1 MNKHQKKDN
10 TQNLSDGTDG
20 GDRGG
25 GDGASL
31 LGVQGRDIWAKA
43 TGALAGTIPA
53 EDYERWILPLRFII
67 DNDGTVLIGAKSR
80 FSHSRISTAHRERI
94 LAAWLA
100 ADPQEREAELVCWAT
115 LPEDIRSLVTDPWES
130 PASGPAASAAP
141 LAADDVN
148 VMSPAIM
155 RFDTLV
161 VGPSN
166 STAFATAE
174 RIAGAGS
181 LAGSVFV
188 ISGPQGVG
196 KTHLMKSIEGALL
209 AEGRRSVAY
218 ISAEEFYVSYVDGAR
233 NRDTRALKAR
243 VRGAE
248 VVLFD
253 DLQIVVGMKETNK
266 ELAGT
271 LRTVSERGGVVVLT
285 SSTPICELA
294 GLSEAVQTV
303 LKGATC
309 IAIDY
314 PDDDMRRQIVRR
326 RADMLQRQSPAFVL
340 SDELCDEMVER
351 VDGPG
356 RDLCGTLLSLH
367 AETTFGEVA
376 PTRQMLDKV
385 ICRKQGQQKPVT
397 LDAIKRAV
405 CKVMGVTRADLEG
418 QRRFKRIA
426 QARKSGMY
434 LSRTMTGKSYPQ
446 IAAAYGGKHHTT
458 VISAY
463 DSVVDLLPQDPGW
476 QDEIE
481 QVTRLA
487 VRISSGRAL

>member
-1 MNKHQKKDN
+1 MDKHQTKDGN
-10 TQNLSDGTDG
+10 QELARGTKGGTDG
-20 GDRGG
+20 GDGSG
-25 GDGASL
+25 L
-31 LGVQGRDIWAKA
+31 MGVEGRDIWAKA
-43 TGALAGTIPA
+43 CAALALDIPA
-53 EDYERWILPLRFII
+53 EDHERWIAPLRFVI
-67 DNDGTVLIGAKSR
+67 DNDGTALIGARTR
-80 FSHSRISTAHRERI
+80 FSHSRISKPHRELLKR
-94 LAAWLA
+94 AWLA
-100 ADPQEREAELVCWAT
+100 ADPQGRQAELACWET
-115 LPEDIRSLVTDPWES
+115 LPEDIRSLVADPWDAALETTAAAAGE
-130 PASGPAASAAP
+130 PARE
-141 LAADDVN
+141 DVN

-166 STAFATAE
+166 ATAYATAE
-174 RIAGAGS
+174 RIAGSGS
-181 LAGSVFV
+181 LAGSLFM

-196 KTHLMKSIEGALL
+196 KTHLMKSIEGALT
-209 AEGRRSVAY
+209 AGGRRSVAY

-253 DLQIVVGMKETNK
+253 DLQIIAGMKETNK

-285 SSTPICELA
+285 SSTPLAELT
-294 GLSEAVQTV
+294 GLSEAVRTV

-314 PDDDMRRQIVRR
+314 PDDDMRRAIVRR

-340 SDELCDEMVER
+340 SDELCEEMVER

-376 PTRQMLDKV
+376 PTRQMLDTV

-405 CKVMGVTRADLEG
+405 CKVMGVTRADIEG
-418 QRRFKRIA
+418 ARRYKRIA
-426 QARKSGMY
+426 QARKTGMF

-463 DSVVDLLPQDPGW
+463 DSVASLLPDDPAW

-481 QVTRLA
+481 QIKRAAIRL
-487 VRISSGRAL
+487 SSGRAL